1 MENRRYDF
9 RPAPERERIKW
20 PNDAKLAFWI
30 CPNIEYFH
38 VDIPLRTSSS
48 KHVPDVPGY
57 ALRDYGSRVGVYRMM
72 DVLDKHD
79 LRASVLLNTDVCK
92 YQPAIIK
99 AGVERQWEWLGHGF
113 TNNHNLPGYAEEEQ
127 RGVVEEIKQII
138 TTSTGKPPKGWL
150 GPGLGEMFSTPDHLA
165 AAGYE
170 YVCDWC
176 VDDQPVPMRVKCG
189 RMLSIPY
196 GQGVN
201 DMRMFGEAD
210 FTPEQYY
217 RMICDQFDV
226 LYEESQSGGKVM
238 SLPLHPYIIGIP
250 FRIKYLD
257 KVLAYIRSHK
267 DVWCATSGE
276 IADWYY
282 QHYYKD
288 PGKYSD

>member
-1 MENRRYDF
+1 M
-9 RPAPERERIKW
+9 
-20 PNDAKLAFWI
+20 
-30 CPNIEYFH
+30 
-38 VDIPLRTSSS
+38 
-48 KHVPDVPGY
+48 G
-57 ALRDYGSRVGVYRMM
+57 
-72 DVLDKHD
+72 
-79 LRASVLLNTDVCK
+79 
-92 YQPAIIK
+92 
-99 AGVERQWEWLGHGF
+99 
-113 TNNHNLPGYAEEEQ
+113 EQ

-150 GPGLGEMFSTPDHLA
+150 GPGLGETFSTPDHLA

-176 VDDQPVPMRVKCG
+176 VDDQPVPMRVKSG

-226 LYEESQSGGKVM
+226 LYEESQSGGKIM

-276 IADWYY
+276 ISDWYY

-288 PGKYSD
+288 PGRYSG